1 MALTPLPIFL
11 ALDDPDW
18 DLGHVRRMASQI
30 VGVKLGMA
38 FFYRLGPAGVAALQE
53 VNVPLFL
60 DVKVHDIPNTAA
72 AAVRALTALGA
83 SYMTLHAA
91 GGGDML
97 RAARQAADE
106 EADSLAL
113 PRPKLLG
120 VTVLTSMDQTALSTV
135 GVHGPLIHQVRRL
148 ADISV
153 DAGLDGIVCSAM
165 DLGALSLPEDF
176 LAVTPG
182 IRLPGMP
189 LDDQVR
195 TMTPGEA
202 LTAGATHLVM
212 GRPLLRATDP
222 LKVLSEIRQD
232 MGL

>member
-1 MALTPLPIFL
+1 MTSPPLPIFL

-18 DLGHVRRMASQI
+18 DLGHVRRMALQI
-30 VGVKLGMA
+30 AGVKLGMA
-38 FFYRLGPAGVAALQE
+38 FFYRLGPVGVQAIQE
-53 VNVPLFL
+53 LGVPLFL

-83 SYMTLHAA
+83 AYITLHAA
-91 GGGDML
+91 GGMDML

-106 EADSLAL
+106 EAAAL
-113 PRPKLLG
+113 NIAPPRLLG
-120 VTVLTSMDQTALSTV
+120 VTVLTSMDQTTLGTV
-135 GVHGPLIHQVRRL
+135 GIHGPLIHQVRRL
-148 ADISV
+148 ADISG

-165 DLGALSLPEDF
+165 DLGGLSLPEDF

-182 IRLPGMP
+182 IRLPGMAM
-189 LDDQVR
+189 DDQVR

-202 LTAGATHLVM
+202 MTAGATHLVM
-212 GRPLLRATDP
+212 GRPLLRAADP
-222 LKVLSEIRQD
+222 VKVLSEIRRD